1 MVDSMRDIGSPFPA
15 GHWRRRSR
23 RRSDAG
29 RWARRALETILDAFP
44 KGQLLPD
51 RAWEQ
56 RHRWMVAVVGVH
68 AAGLAAFGIARGYG
82 VLQTLLE
89 ASIVAAAAA
98 LAAWPRLNRA
108 VRSIAASFGLVT
120 SSAVLVHLWDG
131 QIEAHF
137 HFFFVVAMLTLY
149 QDWLPFLVA
158 IGYVVIHH
166 GALGA
171 LDPGSVYNHA
181 GGAAHPWRWAFV
193 HAVFVLAASA
203 ASVVAWRVNEQLL
216 REPLTGLPGR
226 EFFLHAVQRALTRA
240 APRKHLTAVLF
251 LDLDR
256 FKVLNDSLGH
266 AAGDRLL
273 VEVSQRIVGAVRA
286 DDVVA
291 RLGGDEFAVLC
302 EGLTDESEAVVIAE
316 RIRDALGRPF
326 LLNDVT
332 VVPGA
337 SIGISI
343 GRESASSSEE
353 LIADADLAM
362 YRAKDRRSG
371 SVVLLGEEMRTR
383 DLKRL
388 GTETALRTALER
400 CELALVYQPIVSLAD
415 GVIVGAEALLRWE
428 HPERGTVQPVDFI
441 PVAEQSGLI
450 LPIGRW
456 VLQEA
461 CREASTWPTNGA
473 GGRPYV
479 SVNVSPRQFADPEL
493 LPTVISTLESSGLA
507 ADRLALE
514 ITETAVLDNEDSP
527 VETLHALKQL
537 GVRVMLD
544 DFGTGYSSLSS
555 IERLP
560 IETLKIDRSFIAAL
574 AADAGKAP
582 VLAAIAG
589 MARALG
595 IAVIAEGVEGEPQ
608 VRSLRLLGLGFA
620 QGYHFGRPWPAERLR
635 AQLSGAATGEGPG
648 TASAGG

>member
-1 MVDSMRDIGSPFPA
+1 
-15 GHWRRRSR
+15 
-23 RRSDAG
+23 
-29 RWARRALETILDAFP
+29 
-44 KGQLLPD
+44 
-51 RAWEQ
+51 
-56 RHRWMVAVVGVH
+56 MVAVVTVH
-68 AAGLAAFGIARGYG
+68 AAGLAIFGLARGYG
-82 VLQTLLE
+82 VLTTFLE
-89 ASIVAAAAA
+89 ASVVAAAAA
-98 LAAWPRLNRA
+98 VAAWPRLNRA

-158 IGYVVIHH
+158 IAYVVVHH

-181 GGAAHPWRWAFV
+181 GGAAHPWRWAIV
-193 HAVFVLAASA
+193 HAIFVLAASA

-273 VEVSQRIVGAVRA
+273 VEVSRRIAGAVRA

-302 EGLTDESEAVVIAE
+302 EGLADEAEAVVVAE

-326 LLNDVT
+326 VLKDVT
-332 VVPGA
+332 VVPAA

-343 GRESASSSEE
+343 GRETGTSSEE

-362 YRAKDRRSG
+362 YRAKDRGGG
-371 SVVLLGEEMRTR
+371 SAVLLGEEMRAN
-383 DLKRL
+383 DLQRL
-388 GTETALRTALER
+388 GTETALRAALER
-400 CELALVYQPIVSLAD
+400 GELGLVYQPIVSLAD
-415 GVIVGAEALLRWE
+415 GLVVGAEALLRWE
-428 HPERGTVQPVDFI
+428 HPERGTLLPADFI
-441 PVAEQSGLI
+441 AVAEQSGLI
-450 LPIGRW
+450 VPIGRW
-456 VLQEA
+456 VLREA
-461 CREASTWPTNGA
+461 CREASTWRA
-473 GGRPYV
+473 GEAGSRPYV

-493 LPTVISTLESSGLA
+493 LPTVIGALESTDLA
-507 ADRLALE
+507 PHRLALE
-514 ITETAVLDNEDSP
+514 ITETAVLESADSP
-527 VETLHALKQL
+527 VDTLDALKAL

-574 AADAGKAP
+574 ADDAGKAP

-595 IAVIAEGVEGEPQ
+595 IAVIAEGVEGETQ

-635 AQLSGAATGEGPG
+635 AYLAAAPTDQGSD
-648 TASAGG
+648 TATVGR

>member
-1 MVDSMRDIGSPFPA
+1 MEDRMRTGGSPFVT
-15 GHWRRRSR
+15 GSWRRGTR

-29 RWARRALETILDAFP
+29 PVRRALARIVTGLP

-51 RAWEQ
+51 GAWEQ
-56 RHRWMVAVVGVH
+56 RHRWLVVVVALHAVGLGV
-68 AAGLAAFGIARGYG
+68 FGIGRGYG
-82 VLQTLLE
+82 VFHSLLLPSLV
-89 ASIVAAAAA
+89 AGAAAFAAWSRLPRGMRSVAAS
-98 LAAWPRLNRA
+98 
-108 VRSIAASFGLVT
+108 VGLVT
-120 SSAVLVHLWDG
+120 SSALLVHFWDG

-149 QDWLPFLVA
+149 QDWLPFLLA
-158 IGYVVIHH
+158 IAYVVLHH

-171 LDPGSVYNHA
+171 LDPGSVYNHP
-181 GGAAHPWRWAFV
+181 GGAAHPWRWALV

-226 EFFLHAVQRALTRA
+226 EVFFHAVRRALGRA
-240 APRKHLTAVLF
+240 TPRKQLTAVLF

-273 VEVSQRIVGAVRA
+273 VEVSQRITEAVREG
-286 DDVVA
+286 DVVA

-302 EGLTDESEAVVIAE
+302 EGLTAESQAVAVGE
-316 RIRDALGRPF
+316 RIRDALARPF
-326 LLNDVT
+326 LLDGVT

-337 SIGISI
+337 SIGVAI
-343 GRESASSSEE
+343 GRESASASEE

-362 YRAKDRRSG
+362 YRAKGRRSG
-371 SVVLLGEEMRTR
+371 SVVLLGEEMR
-383 DLKRL
+383 KREL
-388 GTETALRTALER
+388 QRLETETALRAALER
-400 CELALVYQPIVSLAD
+400 EEFRLVYQPIVSLAD
-415 GVIVGAEALLRWE
+415 GRVVGAEALLRWE
-428 HPERGTVQPVDFI
+428 HPERGTVPPGEFI

-450 LPIGRW
+450 LPIGQW
-456 VLQEA
+456 VLREA
-461 CREASTWPTNGA
+461 CLEASTWPGDEA
-473 GGRPYV
+473 GSRPYV

-493 LPTVISTLESSGLA
+493 LPTVVAALESSGLPA
-507 ADRLALE
+507 ERLALE
-514 ITETAVLDNEDSP
+514 ITETAVLENEDSP
-527 VETLHALKQL
+527 VETLQALKQL

-555 IERLP
+555 VERLP

-574 AADAGKAP
+574 EADAGKAP
-582 VLAAIAG
+582 VIAAITG
-589 MARALG
+589 MAKALG
-595 IAVIAEGVEGEPQ
+595 IGVIAEGVEEETQ

-635 AQLSGAATGEGPG
+635 AHLSAGPAGAESG
-648 TASAGG
+648 TASVGS